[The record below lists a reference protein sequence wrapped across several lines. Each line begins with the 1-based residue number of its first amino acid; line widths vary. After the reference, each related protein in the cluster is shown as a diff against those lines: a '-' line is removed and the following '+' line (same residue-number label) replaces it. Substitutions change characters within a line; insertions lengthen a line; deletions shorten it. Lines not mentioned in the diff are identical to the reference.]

1 MLQGSAPLLEALD
14 PSGHIG
20 KGSKP
25 RVRIALLHVW
35 RDVGAVEGARPLQ
48 KGRTCYQ
55 ADEKRKEGQGIR
67 NDIGQSAVSEY
78 AAMVRPNAIFWQ
90 HGAREMFCHTCGIR
104 NPGGRTTVREEAQR
118 HAGNR
123 IEGTRAETP
132 NTAGAGTCAG
142 SDALDGDPMLANA
155 RGGIFDTGAVRLG
168 SGRCAA
174 LFRTQPNAACSPPV
188 VRKNPCVFSLR
199 WRAGRVGRRC
209 LWCLR
214 RSAALVGILAAGRLG
229 ELGKAPKPQGFA
241 WFFAMVPRSI

>member
-1 MLQGSAPLLEALD
+1 
-14 PSGHIG
+14 
-20 KGSKP
+20 
-25 RVRIALLHVW
+25 
-35 RDVGAVEGARPLQ
+35 
-48 KGRTCYQ
+48 
-55 ADEKRKEGQGIR
+55 
-67 NDIGQSAVSEY
+67 
-78 AAMVRPNAIFWQ
+78 
-90 HGAREMFCHTCGIR
+90 MFCHTCGIR

-229 ELGKAPKPQGFA
+229 NWERRQSRKDLHGSSQWFPGRYNARRAFKMGLYILCNGWSSPQASYIASPVPNPGIWEPEWRFFKLFA
-241 WFFAMVPRSI
+241 KTITGVWVLQNKGDH